1 MKITDLEVAR
11 FQSALW
17 SPDKHERSAGLHV
30 STIIGAILEERGES
44 NVRADL
50 AAADL
55 DDYAAVGFLWER
67 TLTRALNVMH
77 SEDQESGMLRLGEF
91 QKDGIYFTPDG
102 VMLNAAGSKP
112 MLEEWKCT
120 WTSCNKLLED
130 RKKWMYQIKAYC
142 YALDLDTAILRVLYI
157 NGTWR
162 PPIPCTRHYRLEF
175 SRREL
180 AENWME
186 ILNFAKAKG
195 ML

>member
-17 SPDKHERSAGLHV
+17 SPDKHVRSEGLHLT
-30 STIIGAILEERGES
+30 TIIQAILEEMGES
-44 NVRADL
+44 NVRDDL
-50 AAADL
+50 SAADL

-67 TLTRALNVMH
+67 TLTRALNEMH
-77 SEDQESGMLRLGEF
+77 AELGDVVRLGEF

-102 VMLNAAGSKP
+102 IMLNVSESKP
-112 MLEEWKCT
+112 TLEEWKCT
-120 WTSCNKLLED
+120 WTSCNKLIDD
-130 RKKWMYQIKAYC
+130 RKKWMYQIKCYC
-142 YALDLDTAILRVLYI
+142 YALDLDAAVLRVLYI

-175 SRREL
+175 SRQEL
-180 AENWME
+180 ASTWLEV
-186 ILNFAKAKG
+186 LNFAKAKG